1 MPAVQRLLSNSA
13 AACFLLA
20 FLAGCATQSFVNPEV
35 DSASFLARR
44 ITQTDGPVTVT
55 VAVPDAAETQS
66 LFGLPL
72 YEQNVQPV
80 WLKIENQ
87 GTEPVRL
94 AIWSIDPDYFSPLE
108 VAWMNRGG
116 YNKDGKAAMEQ
127 WFHENGIS
135 RRVGPDKTQ
144 SGFVFTNLK
153 PGTKGF
159 NVDVFSSD
167 TAFSFTF
174 FVPLPGFTPDYMQ
187 VDVQDLYADS
197 EMTNLSS
204 VDDIRQ
210 AVGSL
215 PSYTTDSSSSK
226 QGGPFNVVL
235 VGTGMAVRRAMLRAG
250 WLETEADSAETSAAR
265 RQHYRGRPPDGIFR
279 KARADG
285 SERRELRLWLTPM
298 TAGDDKLWVGQ
309 VAGDLSDTTNDLT
322 DYLLDPDIDNTRGY
336 LFQNFWYSQ
345 SLTQVAFAK
354 GAEATTADNQHE
366 SFSGA
371 SYFTDG
377 MRAVLW
383 ISEDPVGLDDA
394 ILLPWEIPVRE

>member
-1 MPAVQRLLSNSA
+1 MPPIHRLPSITA

-20 FLAGCATQSFVNPEV
+20 LLAGCATQSFVDPVV
-35 DSASFLARR
+35 DSASFLARQV
-44 ITQTDGPVTVT
+44 TQTDGPVTVR

-72 YEQNVQPV
+72 YKQNVQPV
-80 WLKIENQ
+80 WLKIENK
-87 GTEPVRL
+87 GTGPVRL

-116 YNKDGKAAMEQ
+116 YDKDGKAAMEQ
-127 WFHENGIS
+127 WFYENGIS
-135 RRVGPDKTQ
+135 RRVEPGKTQ

-174 FVPLPGFTPDYMQ
+174 FVPMPGFTPDYMQ
-187 VDVQDLYADS
+187 VDMQNLYADS
-197 EMTNLSS
+197 EITNLSS
-204 VDDIRQ
+204 VGAIRQ
-210 AVGSL
+210 AVESL
-215 PSYTTDSSSSK
+215 PSYTTDSSASM

-235 VGTGMAVRRAMLRAG
+235 VGTGMAVRRAILRAG
-250 WLETEADSAETSAAR
+250 WLETEAGSSETNAAR
-265 RQHYRGRPPDGIFR
+265 RQHYRGRPPDGVFH
-279 KARADG
+279 KVRADG

-298 TAGDDKLWVGQ
+298 TASDDKLWVGQ
-309 VAGDLSDTTNDLT
+309 VTGDLSDTTKDPG
-322 DYLLDPDIDNTRGY
+322 DYLPDPDIDNTRGY

-345 SLTQVAFAK
+345 SVTQVAFAK
-354 GAEATTADNQHE
+354 GAEASTADNQSE

-371 SYFTDG
+371 SFFTDG
-377 MRAVLW
+377 LRAVLW

-394 ILLPWEIPVRE
+394 TLLPWEIPVRE